1 MISFLRVAPLAALL
15 LLALAACGPAGGGGA
30 AGGKSETGDAADAS
44 NEKVVNI
51 YNWSDYID
59 PGVLK
64 DFEKQTG
71 IKVNYDV
78 FDSNEVLET
87 KLLAGNTGYDLV
99 VPTANFLERQ
109 VKAGVF
115 QKLDKSR
122 LPNIKNVD
130 PDILKRIALSDPG
143 NEHGVNYLW
152 GTSGL
157 GYNVAKIRERMP
169 DAPIDSWRM
178 LYDPAI
184 VAKFKD
190 CGVSVFDAPSEVV
203 STVLIYLGK
212 DPNSLAPGDL
222 AEAEKVLVKIRPYLR
237 YVDTSRYI
245 EDLANGETCLALGW
259 VGDVLQARNRAKDAG
274 KGIEIKYSLPREGGV
289 IFFDMLAIP
298 ADAPHPLNAHMFINY
313 LLQPEIAAR
322 NTNLIRYANSV
333 PASLPMVSDD
343 VKNDPNI
350 YPPPAVMA
358 KLVPNLAQPAD
369 FTRLLTRT
377 WTRFKTGQ

>member
-1 MISFLRVAPLAALL
+1 MRIVSLGAAL
-15 LLALAACGPAGGGGA
+15 LLALAACGGAPTPGNGNAA
-30 AGGKSETGDAADAS
+30 AGKPGAADAGDTS

-64 DFEKQTG
+64 DFEAQTG

-122 LPNIKNVD
+122 LPNLKNVD
-130 PDILKRIALSDPG
+130 PDILRRIALHDPG

-169 DAPIDSWRM
+169 NAPVDSWRM

-184 VAKFKD
+184 VSKFKD

-212 DPNSLAPGDL
+212 NANSLSPDDL
-222 AEAEKVLVKIRPYLR
+222 AAAEKVLLSIRPYLNA
-237 YVDTSRYI
+237 TSRTWRM
-245 EDLANGETCLALGW
+245 ARLALRSAGA
-259 VGDVLQARNRAKDAG
+259 GMCCRPATGRAMRARASRSNTVCRAKAG
-274 KGIEIKYSLPREGGV
+274 SSFLTCSQFLPTRRTRR
-289 IFFDMLAIP
+289 M
-298 ADAPHPLNAHMFINY
+298 PL
-313 LLQPEIAAR
+313 R
-322 NTNLIRYANSV
+322 
-333 PASLPMVSDD
+333 
-343 VKNDPNI
+343 
-350 YPPPAVMA
+350 
-358 KLVPNLAQPAD
+358 
-369 FTRLLTRT
+369 
-377 WTRFKTGQ
+377 